1 MENLLK
7 DLINND
13 SLAQSKVYKTY
24 YKSMYKLSMRY
35 THNIEDTEDVLSESF
50 MSLFNNC
57 YKIKNNNIHSYL
69 YSIVKN
75 YSLNKI
81 RHNKTNSEVDIT
93 DYRDIFGCVDYQFNN
108 LEYQDIIDVIEKLPK
123 GYKTVFNSY
132 VIDGKS
138 HETISKELN
147 ITNGTSR
154 SQLAKAKKFLQ
165 KQLLLRGI

>member
-1 MENLLK
+1 MEQLLK
-7 DLINND
+7 DLINNE
-13 SLAQSKVYKTY
+13 SKAQKRVWDEY
-24 YKSMYKLSMRY
+24 YKQMYALSIRY
-35 THNIEDTEDVLSESF
+35 TNNAEDTEDVLIESF
-50 MSLFNNC
+50 MSLYNNC
-57 YKIKNNNIHSYL
+57 SKIENNKLFSYL
-69 YSIVKN
+69 YTIVKN
-75 YSLNKI
+75 YSINKI

-108 LEYQDIIDVIEKLPK
+108 LEYQDIIDVVEKLPK

-138 HETISKELN
+138 HETISEELN